1 MSAAVLTPFLR
12 APIRV
17 IRDILLSE
25 LDLDETQI
33 MFSNQKYEIPT
44 VGLYIVIS
52 YLGPAT
58 LITRMSELVPD
69 GFGGMTEL
77 QSATWLHRIQIDA
90 MAYNTPAGG
99 NDARDRK
106 EEIAMALGSIYAEQL
121 QEQYSM
127 QIARNIAP
135 FTDTSF
141 LEETEMMT
149 RYTTLVNTTSLTRKQ
164 KSTNE
169 YYDTFPGA
177 EFFVDDFHPK
187 VGVLAPPVIPVNG

>member
-1 MSAAVLTPFLR
+1 MSLFLR
-12 APIRV
+12 APILV
-17 IRDILLSE
+17 IGDILLKE
-25 LDLDETQI
+25 LDLDSTQI
-33 MFSNQKYEIPT
+33 MLTNQKYAIPT
-44 VGLYIVIS
+44 VGLYIALS
-52 YLGPAT
+52 YLGPAN

-69 GFGGMTEL
+69 GFGGQAEL
-77 QSATWLHRIQIDA
+77 QSATWLHRIQIDT
-90 MAYNTPAGG
+90 MAYNSPDGG
-99 NDARDRK
+99 NYARDRK

-177 EFFVDDFHPK
+177 EFFMDDFHPK
-187 VGVLAPPVIPVNG
+187 VGVLAPPVIPVNA